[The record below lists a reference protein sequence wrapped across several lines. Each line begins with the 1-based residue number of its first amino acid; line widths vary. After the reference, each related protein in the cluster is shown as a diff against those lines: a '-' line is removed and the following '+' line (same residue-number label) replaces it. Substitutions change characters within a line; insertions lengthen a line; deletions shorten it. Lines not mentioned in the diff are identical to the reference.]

1 MNWVYRFDERALK
14 EPRKFG
20 KQAQL
25 DIVAYLDER
34 IAGDGDPRRFG
45 KGLKA
50 DLAGLWRY
58 RVGDYRILCQTRDG
72 DLLVLV
78 AAPLRGRLEVARA
91 GAAGILRARSAD
103 CPTVRI
109 LLPGNGIA

>member
-1 MNWVYRFDERALK
+1 MSWVYRFDERALK
-14 EPRKFG
+14 ELRKLG
-20 KQAQL
+20 KQPQR

-58 RVGDYRILCQTRDG
+58 RVRDYRILCQIKDG
-72 DLLVLV
+72 ELLVLV
-78 AAPLRGRLEVARA
+78 VAVGHRK
-91 GAAGILRARSAD
+91 D
-103 CPTVRI
+103 VYE
-109 LLPGNGIA
+109 